1 MPKSFF
7 ALDTKTVTTGGVTSV
22 AFTSINQTYTNLIL
36 MYSVRSNLSATSD
49 LMNSTINS
57 ISSGYQSWTWETTG
71 STPTSSSGGTA
82 IANWQRSAV
91 AAASSTS
98 NVFSNGN
105 MVFSKYNVALAKS
118 AYFTSV
124 APSTRLSW
132 GAYTQ
137 STSAA
142 ISTLTL
148 SLPSSTFA
156 IGSTFYLYATL

>member
-7 ALDTKTVTTGGVTSV
+7 ALDTKTVTTSGVTSV
-22 AFTSINQTYTNLIL
+22 SFTSIDQTYTNLIL
-36 MYSVRSNLSATSD
+36 MYSVRSNASATSD
-49 LMNSTINS
+49 LLSSTINS
-57 ISSGYQSWTWETTG
+57 GSSGYKYYTWETTG
-71 STPTSSSGGTA
+71 SSPTSTRDSAAS
-82 IANWQRSAV
+82 NWQRSAV
-91 AAASSTS
+91 AAANSAA

-105 MVFSKYNVALAKS
+105 MVFSKYNVSSPKS

-124 APSTRLSW
+124 GPATLLSW

-137 STSAA
+137 SNSGA

-156 IGSTFYLYATL
+156 VGSTFYLYATL